1 MIFSHASVPT
11 LLTGRSIHTGPSF
24 VTHAH
29 ARQRS
34 SGEAVGCADAVNV
47 RPRIVGL
54 RRRAS
59 QALELARLSGVVC
72 GLRCCRL
79 CNVRA
84 MPGTLRRVRHNSP
97 LVSGNEAR
105 PATAGTT
112 VKAVRNVAIVVV
124 IVGALIALLTVVA
137 VQTKSHWDTFYPDL
151 IVAVAG
157 AGSIGAII
165 AWVQHVSDSRRA
177 ERDRASAVYEGL
189 VDHMSALI
197 HLDLRKE
204 NAVLGVNELHRDMRR
219 LAEAVDRQY
228 PKLPNWFEA
237 ERQLGMFHLR
247 KASDSLEILMEER
260 SAEGEDPTLTSA
272 DNAEALTAY
281 LRWLAEFTNNVR
293 FWRTGSLSAKAMVKQ
308 TSTIETSLRAR
319 DEWTESMAWRDEA

>member
-1 MIFSHASVPT
+1 
-11 LLTGRSIHTGPSF
+11 
-24 VTHAH
+24 
-29 ARQRS
+29 
-34 SGEAVGCADAVNV
+34 
-47 RPRIVGL
+47 
-54 RRRAS
+54 
-59 QALELARLSGVVC
+59 
-72 GLRCCRL
+72 
-79 CNVRA
+79 
-84 MPGTLRRVRHNSP
+84 
-97 LVSGNEAR
+97 
-105 PATAGTT
+105 
-112 VKAVRNVAIVVV
+112 
-124 IVGALIALLTVVA
+124 LLTVVA